1 MDLFDL
7 ESYFGSH
14 IPVHTG
20 SHSLLRHACCTYAA
34 SQLGR
39 AKGAKAAVGGNC
51 SRQARMEVS
60 EGSSVDWEWVGA
72 YHYDKSI
79 ALLRDRMRQDQDESR
94 TVNIHLMAQLWEA
107 RESAHGSDTPIRSI
121 NSDRAM
127 VLLRSDEVI
136 AATAILC
143 GYEFMSATGTAWSR
157 HLNGIKSL
165 LDVTEGSTMP
175 LEVPVLNSVF
185 SSQRRTSSTARKATF
200 WNFARQDYVAACKI
214 FCVCFNPSYQL
225 MGYSH
230 QRVSDTPRH

>member
-7 ESYFGSH
+7 DSYFGSH
-14 IPVHTG
+14 IPIHTG
-20 SHSLLRHACCTYAA
+20 SHSLLRHACCAYAA
-34 SQLGR
+34 NQLGR
-39 AKGAKAAVGGNC
+39 AKGAKATVGGNC

-94 TVNIHLMAQLWEA
+94 TVNPHLMAQLWKA
-107 RESAHGSDTPIRSI
+107 REPAHGSDAPTRSI
-121 NSDRAM
+121 DPDRGT

-143 GYEFMSATGTAWSR
+143 GYEFMSATGAAWSR

-165 LDVTEGSTMP
+165 LDITEGSGMP
-175 LEVPVLNSVF
+175 LEVPVF
-185 SSQRRTSSTARKATF
+185 SSQRRTSSKARKATF

-214 FCVCFNPSYQL
+214 FFVYSNPSHQL